1 MPTFRNARIKSRS
14 KKRVLKRKRRVVI
27 NLIFDVDYIFL
38 YTRTLNKEYENNI
51 NTYICI
57 LKKLR

>member
-14 KKRVLKRKRRVVI
+14 KKRVLKRKRRVII

-51 NTYICI
+51 NTYVF
-57 LKKLR
+57 KKS